1 MFYHDIV
8 GRNSFFLV
16 GGEVAGPHEVPY
28 IIGLLQIIVE
38 ILRPRPEALC
48 KGYNA
53 YCKFFITSNSQA
65 RR

>member
-1 MFYHDIV
+1 MTLWEEIP
-8 GRNSFFLV
+8 FFWLV
-16 GGEVAGPHEVPY
+16 ERLAGPHEVPY
-28 IIGLLQIIVE
+28 IICLLQIIVE

-65 RR
+65 RS